1 MNPILQ
7 IKEIVIYNTKNEDGR
22 IVEFRRGK
30 VNIIT
35 GSSHTGKTALLDI
48 VDYCLG
54 SNSCNVAGG
63 VIRNAAEW
71 FAVKFSLTEGELF
84 IARKAPDKGQQTS
97 SKYFYS
103 MGKSIRT
110 PKRSELFQTTN
121 LQDAQKRL
129 SNLLGIVPYVPSRDK
144 IDLDNTE
151 ATIRHAV
158 SFVFQP
164 QYVVAN
170 PAVLFANI
178 EDNFKQRA
186 LIKTFPYFL
195 GAIHNDQL
203 HLESERER
211 LLRDWRRAERRLNEA
226 ERIKAQGFEKS
237 KALLYEAK
245 NVGFSIIVDDDLD
258 FPKIVEKLREI
269 EKQPL
274 DLDLSGLP
282 EEQITLLDKLQS
294 HHEELKNQNR
304 NISKKIDSAKVYQ
317 KYANGYDSE
326 VKKQLGRLETINIL
340 GNSTSIEFHCPICN
354 SKLSN
359 ITKTTQT
366 IKKMIEDVHANLSEV
381 QTERPNLLK
390 YIEELEHKK
399 EENLQEIR
407 KLQYSINQILE
418 QEKKQKML
426 KYQNEKKARVIG
438 RINMYLEG
446 VQEADDVSPLR
457 KDIIIIKNKINEIN
471 LMLNP
476 QMKKNKRE
484 FALDKISQ
492 YMTELGEKIDLEFSG
507 ASLELDI
514 DKLTVKIHINESQI
528 LTLSETGSGANWVGY
543 HLITLLALHKY
554 FIEEKCPVPAF
565 LIIDQP
571 SQVYFPPDPADRY
584 RGDIEKIGDYKNK
597 EHDIKSLK
605 AMYELIFEVV
615 EKLEGRLQVIITDH
629 ANLRDYEA
637 FQRSIID
644 EEWRDGKALIPLE
657 WLDN

>member
-54 SNSCNVAGG
+54 SSSCNVAGG
-63 VIRNAAEW
+63 VIRDASEW

-84 IARKAPDKGQQTS
+84 IARRAPDKGQQTS
-97 SKYFYS
+97 SKYFIN

-121 LQDAQKRL
+121 LQDVQKRL
-129 SNLLGIVPYVPSRDK
+129 SNLIGIVPYIPRDK
-144 IDLDNTE
+144 IDIDNTE
-151 ATIRHAV
+151 ATIRHAI

-170 PAVLFANI
+170 PAVLFANT

-186 LIKTFPYFL
+186 LIKAFSYFL
-195 GAIHNDQL
+195 GAIPNDQL

-211 LLRDWRRAERRLNEA
+211 LSRDLRRAERRLNEV

-245 NVGFSIIVDDDLD
+245 NVGFSVLLDDNLD
-258 FPKIVEKLREI
+258 FPKIIKKLREI
-269 EKQPL
+269 ENQPL
-274 DLDLSGLP
+274 SLDLSGLP

-294 HHEELKNQNR
+294 NHEGLKNQNR
-304 NISKKIDSAKVYQ
+304 NLSQKIDSAKVYQ

-326 VKKQLGRLETINIL
+326 IKKQLGRLETINIFE
-340 GNSTSIEFHCPICN
+340 NSTSVEFHCPVCN
-354 SKLSN
+354 SELPN

-366 IKKMIEDVHANLSEV
+366 IKKMIENVHVNLSEV

-390 YIEELEHKK
+390 YIEDLEQKK

-426 KYQNEKKARVIG
+426 KHQNEKKARVIG

-446 VQEADDVSPLR
+446 VQEAADISPLR
-457 KDIIIIKNKINEIN
+457 KEIIAIKYKMNEID
-471 LMLNP
+471 LKLNP
-476 QMKKNKRE
+476 QMKKDKQE
-484 FALDKISQ
+484 FALNKISQ

-514 DKLTVKIHINESQI
+514 DKLTVKIHISETQI
-528 LTLSETGSGANWVGY
+528 LTLPETGSGANWVGY

-615 EKLEGRLQVIITDH
+615 EKLEGKLQVIITDH
-629 ANLRDYEA
+629 ANLKDYEA
-637 FQRSIID
+637 FQKSIID

-657 WLDN
+657 WLNN

>member
-54 SNSCNVAGG
+54 SSSCNVAGG

-71 FAVKFSLTEGELF
+71 FAVKFSLTEAELF

-103 MGKSIRT
+103 MGKSVRT

-211 LLRDWRRAERRLNEA
+211 LLRDLRRAERRLNEA

-245 NVGFSIIVDDDLD
+245 NVGFPITVDDDLD

-282 EEQITLLDKLQS
+282 EEQIMLLDKLQS

-340 GNSTSIEFHCPICN
+340 GNSTSIEFQCPVCN

-426 KYQNEKKARVIG
+426 KYQNEKKARVLG

-446 VQEADDVSPLR
+446 VQEADDISPLR
-457 KDIIIIKNKINEIN
+457 KDIIVIKNKINEIN
-471 LMLNP
+471 FMLNP
-476 QMKKNKRE
+476 QMKKNKQE
-484 FALDKISQ
+484 FALEKISQ

-554 FIEEKCPVPAF
+554 FIEEKCHVPAF

-615 EKLEGRLQVIITDH
+615 EKLEGKLQVIITDH

-657 WLDN
+657 WIEN